1 MLVIVCAVL
10 ASLVQ
15 AIIMLMG
22 INWMIGRER
31 KRISG
36 ILGAL
41 QHEWL
46 EHAEG
51 QPHKLSQAIEAM
63 GAVVGSAAARSI
75 MASLNADASH
85 AARAANIASDGI
97 EGARNP
103 LLGLLA
109 GGKRG
114 KGAAVLRL
122 AELLGPM
129 LGSGGNR
136 EADNHSIADRIGR

>member
-1 MLVIVCAVL
+1 MLAGL
-10 ASLVQ
+10 
-15 AIIMLMG
+15 
-22 INWMIGRER
+22 NWMIGRER
-31 KRISG
+31 KRINE
-36 ILGAL
+36 ILEAL
-41 QHEWL
+41 RHDWL
-46 EHAEG
+46 DHAEG

-63 GAVVGSAAARSI
+63 GVVVGSAAARSI

-85 AARAANIASDGI
+85 AARAANSASDGI

-103 LLGLLA
+103 ILGLLA

-129 LGSGGNR
+129 LGSAGGKG
-136 EADNHSIADRIGR
+136 EADNHSIADRIR

>member
-1 MLVIVCAVL
+1 MA
-10 ASLVQ
+10 
-15 AIIMLMG
+15 G
-22 INWMIGRER
+22 INWMIARER
-31 KRISG
+31 KRISE
-36 ILGAL
+36 ILEGL

-51 QPHKLSQAIEAM
+51 QPHKLSQVVEAM
-63 GAVVGSAAARSI
+63 GVVVGSAAARSI

-97 EGARNP
+97 EAARNP
-103 LLGLLA
+103 LLGLLS

-129 LGSGGNR
+129 LGSAGVKG
-136 EADNHSIADRIGR
+136 EANNHSIADRIR

>member
-1 MLVIVCAVL
+1 MLAGL
-10 ASLVQ
+10 
-15 AIIMLMG
+15 
-22 INWMIGRER
+22 NWMISRER
-31 KRISG
+31 KRLSK
-36 ILGAL
+36 ILDAL

-46 EHAEG
+46 DHAEG
-51 QPHKLSQAIEAM
+51 QPHKLSQAVEAM

-75 MASLNADASH
+75 MASINADASH
-85 AARAANIASDGI
+85 VARAANIASDGL

-129 LGSGGNR
+129 LGSAGGKG
-136 EADNHSIADRIGR
+136 EADNHSIADRIRY